1 MMTHPNPNAI
11 PAHAAAT
18 PRPDACPCGGAEPEA
33 SGQTQKQTQKRGNPA
48 AKAPRFA
55 DCCGRYID
63 GGEPAPRALELMR
76 SRYSAYVLGETG
88 YLRSTWAP
96 QTCPADLDVDP
107 SAPDSPRWLGLQIK
121 RFTPIDDTHAEVEF
135 VARYK
140 TGGRAHRLHE
150 SSRFLRGDD
159 GRWRY
164 VDGDVSER

>member
-1 MMTHPNPNAI
+1 MTMHPNPNAHQTRT
-11 PAHAAAT
+11 ADT
-18 PRPDACPCGGAEPEA
+18 QRPDACPCGGAEPEA
-33 SGQTQKQTQKRGNPA
+33 STQTQKRGNA
-48 AKAPRFA
+48 STQAPRFA

-63 GGEPAPRALELMR
+63 DGEPAPRALELMR
-76 SRYSAYVLGETG
+76 SRYSAYVLGDTG
-88 YLRSTWAP
+88 YLRATWAP

-107 SAPDSPRWLGLQIK
+107 AGPDAPRWLGLQIK

-150 SSRFLRGDD
+150 SRRFLSGND

-164 VDGDVSER
+164 VDGNVSER